1 MVNCCFTNTSSSYT
15 SERFVLDGELVYR
28 DPSGGLSILVMDT
41 STVKVLMTN
50 TTFVS
55 LKIKLIDFCNE
66 FKTINFYEHSIETT
80 KCRKAHCV
88 SRSEICPVTG

>member
-1 MVNCCFTNTSSSYT
+1 MVIISMQTYT
-15 SERFVLDGELVYR
+15 AAATAYIIIETCQQFVLDGELVYR

-55 LKIKLIDFCNE
+55 
-66 FKTINFYEHSIETT
+66 
-80 KCRKAHCV
+80 
-88 SRSEICPVTG
+88 

>member
-1 MVNCCFTNTSSSYT
+1 MLSDINGNALRWKPFNGTWINGKIISMQTYAATAYIIIETSKQ
-15 SERFVLDGELVYR
+15 FVLDGELVYR

-55 LKIKLIDFCNE
+55 
-66 FKTINFYEHSIETT
+66 
-80 KCRKAHCV
+80 
-88 SRSEICPVTG
+88 